1 MTEAN
6 VQSYPTCSK
15 RLILKANEKAVC
27 STDNHPKRIA
37 LDVNILQRL
46 QSCSS
51 LHWKVK
57 NSQLSCHLTLNIDK
71 TSLISHLHHGSKAPL
86 TSYKFPPLSK
96 VLLVDRADDNSI
108 NSNVTFPPSPHIR
121 LIICCLQS
129 ASGGRRNGGAAE
141 VITRGS
147 RLRPDVITPSKE
159 KVEPLPAP
167 MTKKQLPWN
176 LHYPGHS
183 PMTTIIQS
191 PYSFAQ
197 TVIPCVKPSSHPI
210 LQHSPSTIP
219 STPCRLQSLSSGS
232 LATLPFQVTF
242 SLTQQPKKPPL
253 LPQTQFSL
261 FLYLF
266 LFKPLTRR
274 FVMLHQY
281 TNGLLLYKNI

>member
-1 MTEAN
+1 MLWLRSPCIAALAIRYQPFQIRLSSEPFSLTYHWSTHLYTTGSFMTEAN

-108 NSNVTFPPSPHIR
+108 
-121 LIICCLQS
+121 
-129 ASGGRRNGGAAE
+129 
-141 VITRGS
+141 
-147 RLRPDVITPSKE
+147 
-159 KVEPLPAP
+159 
-167 MTKKQLPWN
+167 KQQCN
-176 LHYPGHS
+176 L
-183 PMTTIIQS
+183 
-191 PYSFAQ
+191 
-197 TVIPCVKPSSHPI
+197 
-210 LQHSPSTIP
+210 STITSYQADYML
-219 STPCRLQSLSSGS
+219 STVS
-232 LATLPFQVTF
+232 
-242 SLTQQPKKPPL
+242 
-253 LPQTQFSL
+253 
-261 FLYLF
+261 
-266 LFKPLTRR
+266 
-274 FVMLHQY
+274 
-281 TNGLLLYKNI
+281 